1 MTIDNPF
8 RNSAMALWLNAV
20 LTAIGPFFGSS
31 TSYVVVALVLAIL
44 AMGLMRGKRMSAY
57 IAFLIVGFL
66 GGIVLGWIWSM
77 SGPSAWWAIVT
88 TVICWLTAS
97 MLLSRSGV
105 QSMRL
110 VPNHKKLA
118 LPATVS

>member
-1 MTIDNPF
+1 MAIDNPF
-8 RNSAMALWLNAV
+8 RNSAMALWLSAV

-97 MLLSRSGV
+97 MLLI
-105 QSMRL
+105 
-110 VPNHKKLA
+110 A
-118 LPATVS
+118 LWRPKHETSPKP

>member
-1 MTIDNPF
+1 MAIDNPF

-97 MLLSRSGV
+97 MLLIALWR
-105 QSMRL
+105 
-110 VPNHKKLA
+110 PKLSTA
-118 LPATVS
+118 E